1 VQEAKEEVAH
11 SCGTFTLAQLL
22 SARHS
27 RLSGRERHQAAA
39 RNSQEA
45 INPDTVAPE

>member
-1 VQEAKEEVAH
+1 VQEAEEEVAH
-11 SCGTFTLAQLL
+11 SRGTFTLAQLL
-22 SARHS
+22 FARHS

-45 INPDTVAPE
+45 ISLYTVAPE